1 MLSFAQHEEKTKGR
15 AYLMV
20 LVDSEG
26 AEEDLGTW
34 RVARQLRPP
43 SRRRRRRHE
52 REEVGRESAA
62 RTLGNGR
69 RKGRVAGFAA
79 NRQVRSV

>member
-1 MLSFAQHEEKTKGR
+1 MLTFAQHEEKAKEAG
-15 AYLMV
+15 AYLVV
-20 LVDSEG
+20 LADSKE

-34 RVARQLRPP
+34 RVARQRRPP
-43 SRRRRRRHE
+43 SRRRRRRRHE
-52 REEVGRESAA
+52 REVGRRESAA

-69 RKGRVAGFAA
+69 RRGRVAA

>member
-34 RVARQLRPP
+34 RVARLRRPP

-52 REEVGRESAA
+52 REVGRESAA
-62 RTLGNGR
+62 RTLGNVR